1 MTKRILIIL
10 LLVLMLPVKTQA
22 KENPLQEQVTV
33 VYHGNLM
40 RTRVREETVGDLLQR
55 LNLPVQEND
64 VLSHGTAEKIQ
75 GGMTL
80 RVDSVIIQEELYTTT
95 IPYEVSSC
103 NDATLPEGTWEV
115 LIPGVDG
122 ELSCRAEVTYIN
134 GKETSRNIL
143 SQTQTIAPVTEVVAW
158 GTGAVPV
165 QAPVDPKGIPIIEDG
180 YIHLPTG
187 EVLTYTKTGT
197 VRASAYTH
205 TDEGCDFITST
216 GSRVHVGTVAVD
228 PRYIPYGTRMFIMAR
243 SGSYVYGIS
252 EAEDCGGAIK
262 GDRVDLYLPTYEEC
276 MEFGR
281 RVCTVYYL
289 G

>member
-1 MTKRILIIL
+1 MKRCISFFL
-10 LLVLMLPVKTQA
+10 LLFFVLPMQVQA
-22 KENPLQEQVTV
+22 QQTEMVTLI
-33 VYHGNLM
+33 YHGQLL
-40 RTRVREETVGDLLQR
+40 RTRTQEETLERLLDR
-55 LNLPVQEND
+55 LQLTVEPTD
-64 VLSHGTAEKIQ
+64 VLSQNLGEAVMPGSTVRI
-75 GGMTL
+75 
-80 RVDSVIIQEELYTTT
+80 DSVLTREEEYSAAIAHDTTT
-95 IPYEVSSC
+95 C
-103 NDATLPEGTWEV
+103 NDPGIPEGSWEV
-115 LIPGVDG
+115 LIQGRDG
-122 ELSCRAEVTYIN
+122 ELRCRAEVTYIN
-134 GKETSRNIL
+134 GKEVSRKIL

-158 GTGAVPV
+158 GTGPV
-165 QAPVDPKGIPIIEDG
+165 VEQKPIDPKGLPVIEDG
-180 YIHLPTG
+180 YIRLPTG
-187 EVLTYTKTGT
+187 EVLTYTGTAT

-205 TDEGCDFITST
+205 TDEGCDFITAT

>member
-1 MTKRILIIL
+1 MRRFSRFAVAVL
-10 LLVLMLPVKTQA
+10 LMAGLVLPAAAQT
-22 KENPLQEQVTV
+22 EDQVTV
-33 VYHGNLM
+33 VYHGSLM
-40 RTRVREETVGDLLQR
+40 RTRVREETVSQLLDRLELEWGD
-55 LNLPVQEND
+55 ED
-64 VLSHGTAEKIQ
+64 TLSHRPEESVC

-80 RVDSVIIQEELYTTT
+80 RVDRVVMRQEQYTKT
-95 IPYEVSSC
+95 ISHDSATC
-103 NDATLPEGTWEV
+103 NDPTLPEGTWEV
-115 LIPGVDG
+115 LIRGVDG
-122 ELSCRAEVTYIN
+122 ELSCTAEVTYIN
-134 GKETSRNIL
+134 GKEVARTVL
-143 SQTQTIAPVTEVVAW
+143 SQVQTIAPVTEVVAW
-158 GTGAVPV
+158 GT
-165 QAPVDPKGIPIIEDG
+165 APVKDPEPIDPKGIPVIEDG
-180 YIHLPTG
+180 YIYLPTG
-187 EVLTYTKTGT
+187 EVLTYTGTAT

-205 TDEGCDFITST
+205 TDAGCDFITST

-243 SGSYVYGIS
+243 SGSYVYGVS

>member
-1 MTKRILIIL
+1 MKRCIPIL
-10 LLVLMLPVKTQA
+10 LMLVMLLPVKVYA
-22 KENPLQEQVTV
+22 QEPDTVTL
-33 VYHGNLM
+33 VYHGKLM
-40 RTRVREETVGDLLQR
+40 RTRVGEETLAELLAR
-55 LNLPVQEND
+55 LELAVTQTD
-64 VLSHGTAEKIQ
+64 VLTHSLEAPLTPGDTV
-75 GGMTL
+75 
-80 RVDSVIIQEELYTTT
+80 RVDSVVTRTEDYSTTIAHDTTT
-95 IPYEVSSC
+95 C
-103 NDATLPEGTWEV
+103 NDPNIPEGAWEV
-115 LIPGVDG
+115 LIQGRDG
-122 ELSCRAEVTYIN
+122 ELSCTAEVTYIN
-134 GKETSRNIL
+134 GREVSRKVR

-158 GTGAVPV
+158 GTGPAAA
-165 QAPVDPKGIPIIEDG
+165 QEPVDPKGLPVIENG
-180 YIHLPTG
+180 YIRLPTG
-187 EVLTYTKTGT
+187 EVLTYTGTTT

-205 TDEGCDFITST
+205 TDAGCDLITST

-228 PRYIPYGTRMFIMAR
+228 PRYIPYGTRMFIMAK